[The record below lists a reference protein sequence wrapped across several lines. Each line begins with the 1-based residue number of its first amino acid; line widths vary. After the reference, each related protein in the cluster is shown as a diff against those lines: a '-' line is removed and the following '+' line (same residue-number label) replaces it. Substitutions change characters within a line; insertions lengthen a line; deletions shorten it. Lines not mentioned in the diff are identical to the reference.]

1 MQISHLSK
9 LFKNVQKMENMNSM
23 PLFMPKKPKMY
34 MLFFNL
40 KRPLLKNIFINNH
53 AMCSMISSYCFNHLD
68 SMLMSVKLIMKQL
81 ELNGIGYKW
90 VFHSYSKSTSNTWY
104 ILIWKF
110 EKCKQIQ
117 KKLHE
122 YEHILFVDFFF
133 KKKNWKNWKKG
144 EKGNRKT
151 NFIFWNFKDHKEW
164 K

>member
-23 PLFMPKKPKMY
+23 PMFMPKKPKMY

-110 EKCKQIQ
+110 EKCKKIQ

-122 YEHILFVDFFF
+122 YEHILFVDFFSKRKF
-133 KKKNWKNWKKG
+133 EKFEKKERKEIEKQTSSFGILKTIKNGK
-144 EKGNRKT
+144 
-151 NFIFWNFKDHKEW
+151 
-164 K
+164 